1 MNKHVQISLLLQAES
16 LIKIFY
22 NLTLGNFFCFYFF
35 FCFYSF
41 FLFLLFFCFYFL
53 FLVLSFIVLFFQMN
67 LKTLVSAHKPLVHF
81 IHIYFPF
88 QGNLPSPSNF
98 SNSGEICYT
107 VSFFVVLVP
116 NRCLYFSPRL
126 YVFQYLRMI
135 MFHLLFVL
143 CVFFFFSTV
152 LSHSF
157 FFSVFHACM
166 PSLIEGI

>member
-1 MNKHVQISLLLQAES
+1 MNKHVQISLFLQAES
-16 LIKIFY
+16 LIKVFY
-22 NLTLGNFFCFYFF
+22 NLTLGI
-35 FCFYSF
+35 F
-41 FLFLLFFCFYFL
+41 FLLL
-53 FLVLSFIVLFFQMN
+53 LVCSFIVLFFQIN

-116 NRCLYFSPRL
+116 NRCLYFSPHL

-143 CVFFFFSTV
+143 CVCGVFFSTV

-157 FFSVFHACM
+157 FFPFFTPVCC
-166 PSLIEGI
+166 L